1 MNTNNNMA
9 CFTLTFVYPSN
20 KRVIYRLKRKSL
32 KPCIKKFV
40 SVSTLYLKSFE
51 KKIFLIFLKSLL
63 KLKGQLFFWDFLK
76 SIVKQY
82 WIPLFLQK
90 LGISLHEDRFS
101 IIQAILNEFLIN
113 FLG

>member
-1 MNTNNNMA
+1 MA

-51 KKIFLIFLKSLL
+51 KKNISDIFEKFAQIERTAF
-63 KLKGQLFFWDFLK
+63 
-76 SIVKQY
+76 
-82 WIPLFLQK
+82 
-90 LGISLHEDRFS
+90 
-101 IIQAILNEFLIN
+101 
-113 FLG
+113 FLGFP